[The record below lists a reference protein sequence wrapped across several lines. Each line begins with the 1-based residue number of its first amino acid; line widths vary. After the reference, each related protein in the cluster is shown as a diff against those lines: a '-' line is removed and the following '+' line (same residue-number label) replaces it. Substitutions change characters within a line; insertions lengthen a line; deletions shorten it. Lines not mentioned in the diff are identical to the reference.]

1 MCKISQR
8 LVKIENRERWYDMKT
23 TTEKIAEKLKMKRL
37 QHGMTVEKLSEIA
50 DVSVG
55 TISTLERKLKVNL
68 SITTLLKL
76 MDALNV
82 EPYELFGSAD
92 PSIDELLEDNRA
104 LEEKLQNIA
113 DIANPKHE

>member
-1 MCKISQR
+1 M
-8 LVKIENRERWYDMKT
+8 
-23 TTEKIAEKLKMKRL
+23 
-37 QHGMTVEKLSEIA
+37 SEIA

-82 EPYELFGSAD
+82 KPYELFGSAD

>member
-8 LVKIENRERWYDMKT
+8 LVKIENKERWHYMKT
-23 TTEKIAEKLKMKRL
+23 TTEQIAEKLKMKRL
-37 QHGMTVEKLSEIA
+37 QHGLTVEKLSEIA

-82 EPYELFGSAD
+82 KPYELFGSAD

>member
-1 MCKISQR
+1 MCEMSQS
-8 LVKIENRERWYDMKT
+8 LVKIENKERWQDMKT
-23 TTEKIAEKLKMKRL
+23 TTEQIAEKLRMKRL
-37 QHGMTVEKLSEIA
+37 QQGMTVEKLSEIA

-55 TISTLERKLKVNL
+55 TISTLERKIKVNL

-76 MDALNV
+76 MNALNI

-113 DIANPKHE
+113 DIINSKPE